1 MHFASQEW
9 RFFWKRREAYR
20 HLVNGITFTIWFIFV
35 NGWKVCS
42 SKPMQNFF
50 SLHQSTKKY
59 PLFSL
64 QAFVFQLIDELNQLS
79 PDPPPSLPRQSSVA
93 DRRCITLQIPV
104 YGPMLTSAKSSLC
117 VIYFPLYMYNVSP
130 GNGPLTIVKCK
141 IRLAT
146 TALSRSFSIPFKPAK
161 SDRNN
166 I

>member
-64 QAFVFQLIDELNQLS
+64 QAFVFQLIDEINQLS
-79 PDPPPSLPRQSSVA
+79 PDPPPHP
-93 DRRCITLQIPV
+93 
-104 YGPMLTSAKSSLC
+104 
-117 VIYFPLYMYNVSP
+117 FPDSQVSPTDDALRYKFLYMAQ
-130 GNGPLTIVKCK
+130 C
-141 IRLAT
+141 
-146 TALSRSFSIPFKPAK
+146 
-161 SDRNN
+161 
-166 I
+166 